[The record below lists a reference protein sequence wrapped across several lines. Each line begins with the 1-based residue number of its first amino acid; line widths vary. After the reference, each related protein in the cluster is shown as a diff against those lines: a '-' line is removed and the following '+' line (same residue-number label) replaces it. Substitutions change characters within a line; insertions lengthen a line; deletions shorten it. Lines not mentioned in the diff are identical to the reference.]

1 MAVSVAQH
9 PDGTRVALTFAH
21 ETNAKGNII
30 TAELVRELR
39 AVFEDLLDA
48 RQLRLVTI
56 EGAGADFSFGASVPE
71 HTADEIQRVLP
82 EMHDLIRELVALPAP
97 TAAIVRG
104 RCLGGGFELALA
116 CDFIFAADD
125 ATFGLP
131 EIALGVFPPA
141 ASVLLPKRVGAARS
155 AGPILTGQ
163 SKSAAAWHIDGLVE
177 AVMPTA
183 DLASFI
189 TDWFERALAPHS
201 AEALR
206 QALTASR
213 GALAAAA
220 RAELPAVERLYLNEL
235 MRTRDAIEGVD
246 AFLNKRSPRW
256 QDQ

>member
-1 MAVSVAQH
+1 MPLDLSFNEAKTRASLVFSH
-9 PDGTRVALTFAH
+9 P
-21 ETNAKGNII
+21 KGNII
-30 TAELVRELR
+30 TLELVQQMR
-39 AVFEDLLDA
+39 AAFEDLSRFRHLK
-48 RQLRLVTI
+48 LVTV
-56 EGAGADFSFGASVPE
+56 EGAGADFSLGADIAE
-71 HTADEIQRVLP
+71 HAPGVIDRVLP
-82 EMHDLIRELVALPAP
+82 ETHELISECLEFPAP

-177 AVMPTA
+177 AVMPPA